1 MEIRL
6 IKKTGVPR
14 AEIEAHQQ
22 IQKEFSSTGF
32 SKGWRGYAS
41 FAIARGGRG
50 AGDDDFDLVLVT
62 HTSIAVIELKRWH
75 GKLLESDGQKWFL
88 DGEARDTS
96 PVLKANLNAKK
107 LASLMKQK
115 LGVER
120 TPFVSAYV
128 VMHGKIGSMKLPE
141 DEERSVL
148 SMTEFLTFRFQDCY
162 KDYFWGRPKFNPL
175 DYLKDYDEFFEG
187 PAFKPKDYLVDGFRP
202 GTSAIFEHP
211 KKLYFEF
218 KATAKDD
225 PTTFALLRQWDFSAL
240 GLELIGE
247 KDRSFI
253 GLREQRVYEYV
264 ADRNEELSLSLLRPV
279 ARKSP
284 NDVTLDFAELFF
296 LPSKVTRLTEFTH
309 SVLPKLSP
317 PERQTLVKA
326 LVSRF
331 ADLHDLR
338 VAHRD
343 VGDHCLWIDRPARVV
358 MSGFPAAYYPEMKT
372 VGAFREKVKVE
383 QSTLPEDV
391 SDDKG
396 ATPYRRDVFMLGA
409 LAYLVLYG
417 ERPPKVSGIYEW
429 SSRADDPYDG
439 SVTKFLQR
447 ALSREAS
454 SRFQN
459 AREMLE
465 ALNAATTNTQSSI
478 IDISTFE
485 AFKAAS
491 KERDYDETE
500 TIVDTEEHFCFRS
513 DDGETAK
520 LVKVWYGAEPDPR
533 KPDLSLRLLSFL
545 ERARTIKGCGIAGLP
560 TVLDFG
566 LSRRSLL
573 LVVGW
578 VEGTTLPDWLSR
590 RPSYE
595 ERVKVALS
603 LVETLQRLHAL
614 ELAHGDIH
622 PQNIVV
628 KPDASSMLIDAL
640 DFHLNVDDV
649 YTTAYLPD
657 NYKSL
662 NPFERD
668 RFSLAAVLTEILG
681 TTREDP
687 RTGEFPIPRV
697 YDEIANLLAAETLST
712 LDPLASALGTIGE
725 AGEEV
730 APQFT
735 VTIAGL
741 AYEGVPAGEM
751 RNDNGVFHV
760 SAQRDK
766 RAAGSMRIWV
776 MGIGRQIS
784 FGWNIEEGSS
794 DFVKVA
800 SVPQSQLIKSQT
812 MRDAGIRMRISIV
825 DGPTSDVHNLALF
838 VLQDPQIKRRFPAKS
853 TGDISAT
860 TVADVE
866 SRAAE
871 TIDEESR
878 SGMAEPKVA
887 VTELWQAFL
896 DAEEDAFVTV
906 TIAGEKRSSP
916 YRENQLLIPYHADGG
931 VIDYENSDT
940 VIVESQAQDGV
951 WKPCGQLNLRE
962 TTFGQLA
969 ELALDKPY
977 SRANFRIGCKLR
989 LISTKEKGSF
999 TKRRFAVDRILQGKA
1014 VIPSLI
1020 DYFEREACD
1029 RLSPTEYR
1037 MPGDDELAIYSDG
1050 DKKLNPS
1057 QKEAFRRVLGNG
1069 PISLLQG
1076 PPGTGK
1082 TWFIAALLHYLMTK
1096 ERARR
1101 ILLVSQAHEAVN
1113 NALEKGLE
1121 LCRSKGVEFNAV
1133 RLGSESAVS
1142 DSIRHLHASSIEQS
1156 YRERFKA
1163 EQKERI
1169 VELAS
1174 ALGLPKGFSTDFID
1188 LHLRLGMLSERIEK
1202 LQARTGFEDEAVL
1215 RSLDARIVALTETFL
1230 DVARDVYGFEEV
1242 VPPAQAV
1249 ATIQLQLVEK
1259 YEVRSLE
1266 AIARLEKLIRLSAE
1280 WLRALGS
1287 PDANFAE
1294 FLAKSRTVVAG
1305 TLVGFAYRGAGA
1317 IHNIF
1322 DWVIIDE
1329 AGRAAPSELAVAMQ
1343 AGHRVLLVGDH
1354 LQLPPTFSEE
1364 VKESIQERYAVNS
1377 ESPLFGSDFERIFD
1391 SSYGRKV
1398 GTSLLT
1404 QYRMAPNI
1412 GELVSECFYE
1422 GKLEP
1427 GRGVPPEYYDLLPEH
1442 LSKQVTWIDTSSLG
1456 KRGEE
1461 RSSDDG
1467 KDKWNE
1473 AEARVVME
1481 LLRQIVESEEFM
1493 TFLEEDLQPQEPPI
1507 GIICTYSKQ
1516 LALID
1521 RLKSEATWL
1530 GEARKLVKVDTV
1542 DSYQGKENR
1551 IIILSTV
1558 RNNPRGNPGFLWK
1571 PNRINVAISRAMER
1585 LFIVGAT
1592 KMWKGK
1598 NISLPLGRVLTKVES
1613 MVDAD
1618 RASVLP
1624 ADQFLGN

>member
-22 IQKEFSSTGF
+22 IQKEFSSTAF

-62 HTSIAVIELKRWH
+62 HTSIAVIELKNWH
-75 GKLLESDGQKWFL
+75 GRLLESDGQKWFL

-128 VMHGKIGSMKLPE
+128 VMHGKVGTMKLPE
-141 DEERSVL
+141 SEERSVL
-148 SMTEFLTFRFQDCY
+148 TMAEFLTFRFQDCY
-162 KDYFWGRPKFNPL
+162 KNYFWGRPKFNPL
-175 DYLKDYDEFFEG
+175 DYLKDYDDFFEG

-202 GTSAIFEHP
+202 GTTAIFEHP
-211 KKLYFEF
+211 KKLYSEF

-284 NDVTLDFAELFF
+284 NDVTLDFSELCF

-317 PERQTLVKA
+317 AERLTLLKA

-391 SDDKG
+391 TDDNG

-417 ERPPKVSGIYEW
+417 ERPPKVSGVYEW
-429 SSRADDPYDG
+429 SSRANDPYDG
-439 SVTKFLQR
+439 AVTKFLQR

-465 ALNAATTNTQSSI
+465 ALNADTANTQSSI

-500 TIVDTEEHFCFRS
+500 TLVDTEEHFCFRS

-520 LVKVWYGAEPDPR
+520 LVKVWYGTEPDPR

-545 ERARTIKGCGIAGLP
+545 ERARTIKGCGISGLP
-560 TVLDFG
+560 AVIDFG

-578 VEGTTLPDWLSR
+578 VDGTTLPDWLSR
-590 RPSYE
+590 KPAYE
-595 ERVKVALS
+595 DRVKIAKS

-628 KPDASSMLIDAL
+628 KSDASPVLIDAL
-640 DFHLNVDDV
+640 DFHLNADDI

-681 TTREDP
+681 TTRENA
-687 RTGEFPIPRV
+687 RIGEFPIQRV

-712 LDPLASALGTIGE
+712 LDPLASALGNIGKADDE
-725 AGEEV
+725 AIPE
-730 APQFT
+730 FI
-735 VTIAGL
+735 VTISGL
-741 AYEGVPAGEM
+741 AYEGVPAGEL
-751 RNDNGVFHV
+751 RSDNGVFHV

-766 RAAGSMRIWV
+766 RTAGSMRVWI

-784 FGWNIEEGSS
+784 FGWNVEAETS

-800 SVPQSQLIKSQT
+800 SVPQSQLVKSQT
-812 MRDAGIRMRISIV
+812 MRDAGIRMRINIA
-825 DGPTSDVHNLALF
+825 DGPSSDLHDLAMF
-838 VLQDPQIKRRFPAKS
+838 VLQDPQIQRRLPAELTS
-853 TGDISAT
+853 EISAA
-860 TVADVE
+860 TVADLE
-866 SRAAE
+866 TRPAE
-871 TIDEESR
+871 LIDEEGR
-878 SGMAEPKVA
+878 AGPAEPEVA
-887 VTELWQAFL
+887 VTELWQALL
-896 DAEEDAFVTV
+896 DAEEDALVTV
-906 TIAGEKRSSP
+906 TIAGEKRTSP

-940 VIVESQAQDGV
+940 VIVESQTQEGV
-951 WKPCGQLNLRE
+951 WKQCGQLNLRE

-977 SRANFRIGCKLR
+977 LRANFRIGSKLR
-989 LISTKEKGSF
+989 LISTQEKGSF
-999 TKRRFAVDRILQGKA
+999 TRRRFAVDRILQDKA

-1020 DYFEREACD
+1020 NYFERDACD
-1029 RLSPTEYR
+1029 RLSPTQYR
-1037 MPGDDELAIYSDG
+1037 APSDEELEIYSDG

-1121 LCRSKGVEFNAV
+1121 LCRDKGIEFNAV

-1174 ALGLPKGFSTDFID
+1174 ALGLPKGFATDFID
-1188 LHLRLGMLSERIEK
+1188 LHLRLGMLSERIAK
-1202 LQARTGFEDEAVL
+1202 LQARTGVEDEAAL
-1215 RSLDARIVALTETFL
+1215 RSLDARVRALTETFL
-1230 DVARDVYGFEEV
+1230 DVARDVYGFDEV

-1249 ATIQLQLVEK
+1249 ATIQMLLVDK

-1266 AIARLEKLIRLSAE
+1266 AIERLTRLIRLSAE

-1305 TLVGFAYRGAGA
+1305 TLVGIGYRGAGVV
-1317 IHNIF
+1317 HNIF

-1364 VKESIQERYAVNS
+1364 VKESIQERYAVDS
-1377 ESPLFGSDFERIFD
+1377 ESALFGSDFERIFD
-1391 SSYGRKV
+1391 SSYGHKV

-1412 GELVSECFYE
+1412 GELVSECFYD

-1427 GRGVPPEYYDLLPEH
+1427 GRGGPPEYYDLLPEH
-1442 LSKQVTWIDTSSLG
+1442 LSKEVTWIDTSTLG
-1456 KRGEE
+1456 RRGEE
-1461 RSSDDG
+1461 QSSDDN
-1467 KDKWNE
+1467 KNKWNDT
-1473 AEARVVME
+1473 EARVVME
-1481 LLRQIVESEEFM
+1481 LLRQIIESDEFM

-1507 GIICTYSKQ
+1507 GIICMYSKQ
-1516 LALID
+1516 RALID

-1558 RNNPRGNPGFLWK
+1558 RNNPKGNPGFLWS
-1571 PNRINVAISRAMER
+1571 PNRINVAMSRAMER
-1585 LFIVGAT
+1585 LYIVGAT
-1592 KMWKGK
+1592 KMWKAK
-1598 NISLPLGRVLTKVES
+1598 NASLPLGRVLTKVDS
-1613 MVDAD
+1613 MVNAD
-1618 RASVLP
+1618 RASLLP

>member
-22 IQKEFSSTGF
+22 IQKKFSSTQF
-32 SKGWRGYAS
+32 SNGWRGYAA
-41 FAIARGGRG
+41 FALARAGRG
-50 AGDDDFDLVLVT
+50 AGDDDFDLVLIT
-62 HTSIAVIELKRWH
+62 HSIIIAIELKNWH
-75 GKLLESDGQKWFL
+75 GKLIESDGQNWFL
-88 DGEARDTS
+88 DGESRTS
-96 PVLKANLNAKK
+96 PVNSIRLKAKK
-107 LASLMKQK
+107 LADEMKQK
-115 LGVER
+115 LGVEY
-120 TPFVSAYV
+120 TTFIPSFV
-128 VMHGKIGSMKLPE
+128 VMHGKVDKMKLTE
-141 DEERSVL
+141 GEEKSVL
-148 SMTEFLTFRFQDCY
+148 NMTEFLSLRFQDCY
-162 KDYFWGRPKFNPL
+162 KQFFWKKPTFRPTDHLNK
-175 DYLKDYDEFFEG
+175 YDAFFQG
-187 PAFKPKDYLVDGFRP
+187 PSFKPKDYLVDGFRP
-202 GTSAIFEHP
+202 GATAIFEHP
-211 KKLYFEF
+211 KKLYCEYR
-218 KATAKDD
+218 ATAKDD

-247 KDRSFI
+247 RDRSFI
-253 GLREQRVYEYV
+253 GLREQRVFEYV
-264 ADRNEELSLSLLRPV
+264 ADRNAELSLSLLRPV
-279 ARKSP
+279 SRKGP
-284 NDVTLDFAELFF
+284 NDVTLDFSELCF
-296 LPSKVTRLTEFTH
+296 LPGKVTRLTEFTH
-309 SVLPKLSP
+309 SVLPKLSST
-317 PERQTLVKA
+317 ERLTLVKA

-343 VGDHCLWIDRPARVV
+343 VGDHCLWIDRPAKIM

-439 SVTKFLQR
+439 TVTKFLQR

-454 SRFQN
+454 LRFQN

-465 ALNAATTNTQSSI
+465 ALNSDTANTQSSI

-485 AFKAAS
+485 AFKAAT

-500 TIVDTEEHFCFRS
+500 KLLDTEEHFCFRS
-513 DDGETAK
+513 DDGGTTK
-520 LVKVWYGAEPDPR
+520 LVKVWYGTEPDPR

-560 TVLDFG
+560 SVIDFG

-578 VEGTTLPDWLSR
+578 VDGTTLPDWLSR
-590 RPSYE
+590 GPTYE
-595 ERVKVALS
+595 DRVKIAQS
-603 LVETLQRLHAL
+603 LVETLQHLHAL

-628 KPDASSMLIDAL
+628 KSDSSPVLIDAL
-640 DFHLNVDDV
+640 DFHLNADDI

-681 TTREDP
+681 TTRENA
-687 RTGEFPIPRV
+687 RIGEFPIPRV

-712 LDPLASALGTIGE
+712 LDPLASALGNIGKADE
-725 AGEEV
+725 DAVPE
-730 APQFT
+730 FT
-735 VTIAGL
+735 VTISGL
-741 AYEGVPAGEM
+741 AYEGVPAGEL
-751 RNDNGVFHV
+751 RSDNGVFHV

-766 RAAGSMRIWV
+766 RIAGSMRVWV

-784 FGWNIEEGSS
+784 FGWKVEAETS

-800 SVPQSQLIKSQT
+800 SVPQSQLVKSQT
-812 MRDAGIRMRISIV
+812 MRDAGIRMRIKIV
-825 DGPTSDVHNLALF
+825 DGPSSDVHDLAMF
-838 VLQDPQIKRRFPAKS
+838 VLQDPQIQRRLPAES
-853 TGDISAT
+853 TGKFSAAS
-860 TVADVE
+860 VADVA
-866 SRAAE
+866 SRPAE
-871 TIDEESR
+871 TIDEDSR
-878 SGMAEPKVA
+878 PGTAEPKVA
-887 VTELWQAFL
+887 VTELWQALL

-906 TIAGEKRSSP
+906 TIAGEKRTSP

-940 VIVESQAQDGV
+940 VIVESQAQEGV
-951 WKPCGQLNLRE
+951 WKQCGQLNLRE

-977 SRANFRIGCKLR
+977 LRTNFRIGSKLR
-989 LISTKEKGSF
+989 LISTQEKGSF
-999 TKRRFAVDRILQGKA
+999 TRRRFAVDRILQDKA

-1029 RLSPTEYR
+1029 RLSPTQYR
-1037 MPGDDELAIYSDG
+1037 APSDDELEIYSDG

-1121 LCRSKGVEFNAV
+1121 ICRDKGVEFNAV

-1174 ALGLPKGFSTDFID
+1174 ALGLPKGFATDFID
-1188 LHLRLGMLSERIEK
+1188 LHLRLGMLSEHIAK
-1202 LQARTGFEDEAVL
+1202 LQARTGFEDEAAL
-1215 RSLDARIVALTETFL
+1215 RSLDARIRALTETFL
-1230 DVARDVYGFEEV
+1230 DVARDVYGFEEL
-1242 VPPAQAV
+1242 VPPAQAL
-1249 ATIQLQLVEK
+1249 ATIQMELVDK

-1266 AIARLEKLIRLSAE
+1266 AIERLTRLIRLSAE

-1305 TLVGFAYRGAGA
+1305 TLVGIGYRGAGVV
-1317 IHNIF
+1317 HNIF

-1364 VKESIQERYAVNS
+1364 VKASIQERYAVDS
-1377 ESPLFGSDFERIFD
+1377 ESALFGSDFERIFD
-1391 SSYGRKV
+1391 SSYGHKV

-1412 GELVSECFYE
+1412 GELVSECFYK
-1422 GKLEP
+1422 GKLEL
-1427 GRGVPPEYYDLLPEH
+1427 GRGGPPEYYNLLPEH
-1442 LSKQVTWIDTSSLG
+1442 LSKEVTWIDTSTLG
-1456 KRGEE
+1456 TRGEE
-1461 RSSDDG
+1461 QSSDDD
-1467 KDKWNE
+1467 KKKNKWNE
-1473 AEARVVME
+1473 TEARVVME
-1481 LLRQIVESEEFM
+1481 LLRRKRS
-1493 TFLEEDLQPQEPPI
+1493 PP
-1507 GIICTYSKQ
+1507 
-1516 LALID
+1516 
-1521 RLKSEATWL
+1521 
-1530 GEARKLVKVDTV
+1530 
-1542 DSYQGKENR
+1542 
-1551 IIILSTV
+1551 
-1558 RNNPRGNPGFLWK
+1558 
-1571 PNRINVAISRAMER
+1571 
-1585 LFIVGAT
+1585 
-1592 KMWKGK
+1592 
-1598 NISLPLGRVLTKVES
+1598 
-1613 MVDAD
+1613 
-1618 RASVLP
+1618 P
-1624 ADQFLGN
+1624 AQ